1 MFKKCLQN
9 VYVTWMVQWITVV
22 MMVEFVHALPMSLE
36 INVMFVQL
44 VGMVS
49 QLAKVR
55 YIIKCLELFLFK
67 KYLQNVYVMWMVQ
80 WITAVLMMVVFVHVL
95 PMSLVINVMFVQ
107 LGGMD
112 SQPVKVRYVI
122 RYMFELFL
130 LPLKLIFRM
139 SM

>member
-1 MFKKCLQN
+1 
-9 VYVTWMVQWITVV
+9 
-22 MMVEFVHALPMSLE
+22 
-36 INVMFVQL
+36 
-44 VGMVS
+44 
-49 QLAKVR
+49 
-55 YIIKCLELFLFK
+55 
-67 KYLQNVYVMWMVQ
+67 MWMVQ

-95 PMSLVINVMFVQ
+95 PISLVINVMFVQ

>member
-1 MFKKCLQN
+1 M
-9 VYVTWMVQWITVV
+9 WMVQWITVV
-22 MMVEFVHALPMSLE
+22 LMMVEFVHALPMSLV

-130 LPLKLIFRM
+130 LSLKLIFRM

>member
-1 MFKKCLQN
+1 
-9 VYVTWMVQWITVV
+9 MVQWITVV
-22 MMVEFVHALPMSLE
+22 LMMVEFVHA
-36 INVMFVQL
+36 
-44 VGMVS
+44 
-49 QLAKVR
+49 
-55 YIIKCLELFLFK
+55 
-67 KYLQNVYVMWMVQ
+67 
-80 WITAVLMMVVFVHVL
+80 L

-122 RYMFELFL
+122 RYIFELFL

>member
-1 MFKKCLQN
+1 
-9 VYVTWMVQWITVV
+9 MVQWITVV
-22 MMVEFVHALPMSLE
+22 LMMVEFVHALPMSLV

-112 SQPVKVRYVI
+112 SQPVKVKYVI
-122 RYMFELFL
+122 
-130 LPLKLIFRM
+130 KCV
-139 SM
+139 

>member
-1 MFKKCLQN
+1 
-9 VYVTWMVQWITVV
+9 
-22 MMVEFVHALPMSLE
+22 
-36 INVMFVQL
+36 
-44 VGMVS
+44 
-49 QLAKVR
+49 
-55 YIIKCLELFLFK
+55 
-67 KYLQNVYVMWMVQ
+67 MWMVQ